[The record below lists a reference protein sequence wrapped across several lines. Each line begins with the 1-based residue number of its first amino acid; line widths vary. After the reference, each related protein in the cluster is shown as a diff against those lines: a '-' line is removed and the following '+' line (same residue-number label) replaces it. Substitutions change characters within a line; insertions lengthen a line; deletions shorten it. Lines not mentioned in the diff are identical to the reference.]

1 MKSHYM
7 YIALSMMA
15 LVTSVAGEEVSGRKQ
30 LAKVLKSRAMAT
42 FSTEPG
48 LVNGSGRKLAVSS
61 DQSQKL
67 NGKTADI

>member
-1 MKSHYM
+1 M

-30 LAKVLKSRAMAT
+30 LAKVLKSRAMT
-42 FSTEPG
+42 FSKEPG
-48 LVNGSGRKLAVSS
+48 LVLNGSGRKLPVSS

>member
-30 LAKVLKSRAMAT
+30 LAKVLKSRAM

-48 LVNGSGRKLAVSS
+48 LVNGSGRKLVSS